1 MKSITM
7 IAIILL
13 TGLSGISNI
22 QSGGDDIVGVWL
34 TGSKDGK
41 VTIFKTGN
49 YYYGKIS
56 WLRVPLNESG
66 KPKTD
71 IHNHNVELQGKP
83 LLGLLILKSFTY
95 DAIDNVWKDGTIYDP
110 KNGKTYSCKME
121 LTNANTLEVR
131 GYIGISMVGRTD
143 TWTKVE

>member
-7 IAIILL
+7 IAIILFAS
-13 TGLSGISNI
+13 LSGVSHI

-34 TGSKDGK
+34 TGGKDGK

-56 WLRVPLNESG
+56 WLRVPLNESH

-71 IHNHNVELQGKP
+71 IHNRNTELQNKP
-83 LLGLLILKSFTY
+83 LLGLLMLKSFSYNAT
-95 DAIDNVWKDGTIYDP
+95 DNIWDGGTIYDP

-121 LTNANTLEVR
+121 LTGANTLEVR